1 MGTLDIILLC
11 CFLPALY
18 TGLTKGFVQQII
30 SLVSLLAGAW
40 LAIKF
45 SDAVTQWLAP
55 HLTMSE
61 PFLHILSFVL
71 IFVAAVLVL
80 GLIGKLLNK
89 LLSGASLGWLNRL
102 LGLLL
107 ALLETALVL
116 GLLAILF
123 DSLNAQWS
131 LVDPEV
137 LDHSVVYGFL
147 RDLAAK
153 ILPALKSL
161 TANA

>member
-45 SDAVTQWLAP
+45 SDAVTQWLDP

-71 IFVAAVLVL
+71 IFIAAVLVL

-89 LLSGASLGWLNRL
+89 LLSAATLGWLNRL

-107 ALLETALVL
+107 ALFETALIL
-116 GLLAILF
+116 GLLAMLF

-137 LDHSVVYGFL
+137 LDQSVVYKFV

>member
-89 LLSGASLGWLNRL
+89 LLSAATLGWLNRL

-107 ALLETALVL
+107 ALLETALIL

-137 LDHSVVYGFL
+137 LDQSVVYKFV